1 MKPVEL
7 MNLDM
12 DLPMGVFNHDSNLL
26 FAQDDELEN
35 EAAVELLTLNLM
47 KQSSDIV
54 KDHVMMQNLSEK
66 KHKHKKSKK
75 S

>member
-54 KDHVMMQNLSEK
+54 KDHVMMQNLAEK